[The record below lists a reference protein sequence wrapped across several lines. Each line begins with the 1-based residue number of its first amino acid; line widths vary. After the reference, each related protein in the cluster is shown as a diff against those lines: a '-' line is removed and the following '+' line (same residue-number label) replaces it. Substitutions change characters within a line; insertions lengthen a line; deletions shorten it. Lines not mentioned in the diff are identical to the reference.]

1 MKIKKD
7 LFIRYVVPALLA
19 VLLFASNFLNK
30 KLFGFDDQNF
40 AVWFVLSV
48 LCFTCGWYINQS
60 LGWRLGGR
68 VVFSI
73 IVAATFI
80 SIIMITFFQE
90 YFDANE
96 LITENLL
103 LYSLRNIMLGAMAFF
118 GMALAEV
125 LMLQKDLLV
134 FQEKQKII
142 DETGKDLRKEA
153 ELELREAKIKAQK
166 ILNDAEAEA
175 KDITFKKDRI
185 EKELKEFIRTEKE
198 FIKKYEKP
206 E

>member
-7 LFIRYVVPALLA
+7 LLVKYLVPALLA
-19 VLLFASNFLNK
+19 VLMFASNFLNK

-48 LCFTCGWYINQS
+48 LCFATGWYINQS
-60 LGWRLGGR
+60 LGWHLGGR

-73 IVAATFI
+73 IVAAAFI
-80 SIIMITFFQE
+80 SIIMVTFFQE
-90 YFDANE
+90 YFDANQ

-125 LMLQKDLLV
+125 LMLQKELAV
-134 FQEKQKII
+134 IQEKHKVIE
-142 DETGKDLRKEA
+142 DTGKDLKKEA
-153 ELELREAKIKAQK
+153 ELELKEAKIKAQK
-166 ILNDAEAEA
+166 LLADAEIEA
-175 KDITFKKDRI
+175 KEINLKKERI
-185 EKELKEFIRTEKE
+185 EKDLKEFIRTEKD
-198 FIKKYEKP
+198 FIRKYEKP
-206 E
+206 D

>member
-1 MKIKKD
+1 MKIKKE
-7 LFIRYVVPALLA
+7 LFIRYIVPALLA
-19 VLLFASNFLNK
+19 VLLFSSNFLNK

-48 LCFTCGWYINQS
+48 LCFACGWYINQS
-60 LGWRLGGR
+60 LSWHLAGR
-68 VVFSI
+68 VVFAI
-73 IVAATFI
+73 IVSAAFL

-103 LYSLRNIMLGAMAFF
+103 LYSLRNITLGAMAFF
-118 GMALAEV
+118 GMAVAEV
-125 LMLQKDLLV
+125 LMLQKELLV
-134 FQEKQKII
+134 FQEKQKVI
-142 DETGKDLRKEA
+142 DDTGKDLKKEA
-153 ELELREAKIKAQK
+153 ELELREAKMKAQK
-166 ILNDAEAEA
+166 VLNDAEIEA
-175 KDITFKKDRI
+175 KEIMLKKERI

-198 FIKKYEKP
+198 FIKKYENP

>member
-7 LFIRYVVPALLA
+7 LLIRYIVPALLT
-19 VLLFASNFLNK
+19 VLLFSSNFLNK

-48 LCFTCGWYINQS
+48 LCFACGWYINQS
-60 LGWRLGGR
+60 LGWHLAGK
-68 VVFSI
+68 VVFAITVS
-73 IVAATFI
+73 AAFI
-80 SIIMITFFQE
+80 SIIMVTFFQE

-103 LYSLRNIMLGAMAFF
+103 LYSLRNITLGAMAFF
-118 GMALAEV
+118 GMAVAEV
-125 LMLQKDLLV
+125 LMLQKELLV
-134 FQEKQKII
+134 FQEKQKVI
-142 DETGKDLRKEA
+142 DDTGKDLKKEA
-153 ELELREAKIKAQK
+153 ELELREAKMKAQK
-166 ILNDAEAEA
+166 ILNDAESEA
-175 KDITFKKDRI
+175 KDITLKKERM
-185 EKELKEFIRTEKE
+185 EKDLKEFIRTEKE

>member
-1 MKIKKD
+1 MKLNKEY
-7 LFIRYVVPALLA
+7 FIRYVVPALLT
-19 VLLFASNFLNK
+19 VLLFSSNFLNK

-48 LCFTCGWYINQS
+48 LCFACGWYINQS
-60 LGWRLGGR
+60 LGWHLGGR
-68 VVFSI
+68 VIFAI
-73 IVAATFI
+73 IVSSTFI
-80 SIIMITFFQE
+80 SILLITFFWE
-90 YFDANE
+90 YFSATQ

-118 GMALAEV
+118 GMSVAEV
-125 LMLQKDLLV
+125 LMLQKNLIV
-134 FQEKQKII
+134 YQEKEKII
-142 DETGKDLRKEA
+142 EETGKDLKKEA

-166 ILNDAEAEA
+166 TLNDAELEA
-175 KDITFKKDRI
+175 KDITLKKDRI

>member
-1 MKIKKD
+1 MKIKRD

-134 FQEKQKII
+134 FQEKQKKIV
-142 DETGKDLRKEA
+142 ETEKNLRKEA

-175 KDITFKKDRI
+175 KAITLKKDRI

>member
-1 MKIKKD
+1 MKLNKD
-7 LFIRYVVPALLA
+7 RFVRYVVPALLA
-19 VLLFASNFLNK
+19 VLMFSSNFLNK

-48 LCFTCGWYINQS
+48 LCFACGWYINQS
-60 LGWRLGGR
+60 LGWHLGGR
-68 VVFSI
+68 I
-73 IVAATFI
+73 IFAIIIAATFI
-80 SIIMITFFQE
+80 AILLITFFQE

-118 GMALAEV
+118 GMAVAEV
-125 LMLQKDLLV
+125 LILQKELIV

-142 DETGKDLRKEA
+142 EETGKDLKKEA

-166 ILNDAEAEA
+166 ILHDAESEA
-175 KDITFKKDRI
+175 KEVTMKKDRI

-198 FIKKYEKP
+198 FIKKYENP
-206 E
+206 

>member
-19 VLLFASNFLNK
+19 VLMFSSNFLNK

-125 LMLQKDLLV
+125 LILQKELLV

-175 KDITFKKDRI
+175 KDITLKKDRI

>member
-1 MKIKKD
+1 MKLNKELLIK
-7 LFIRYVVPALLA
+7 YVVPALLA
-19 VLLFASNFLNK
+19 ILMFSSNFLNK

-48 LCFTCGWYINQS
+48 LCFACGWYINQS
-60 LGWRLGGR
+60 LGWHLGGR

-103 LYSLRNIMLGAMAFF
+103 LYSLRNIMLGATAFF
-118 GMALAEV
+118 GMAVAEV
-125 LMLQKDLLV
+125 LMLQKELLV
-134 FQEKQKII
+134 MQEKQKVF
-142 DETGKDLRKEA
+142 DETGKDFKKEA
-153 ELELREAKIKAQK
+153 ELELKEAKLKAQK
-166 ILNDAEAEA
+166 LLNDAETEA
-175 KDITFKKDRI
+175 KDLTLKKERL
-185 EKELKEFIRTEKE
+185 ERELKDFIRTEKE
-198 FIKKYEKP
+198 FIKKYENP

>member
-1 MKIKKD
+1 MKIKKE
-7 LFIRYVVPALLA
+7 LIIRYVVPALLA
-19 VLLFASNFLNK
+19 VLMFSSNFLNK

-48 LCFTCGWYINQS
+48 LCFACGWYINQS
-60 LGWRLGGR
+60 LGWHLGGR

-96 LITENLL
+96 MITENLL

-118 GMALAEV
+118 GMAVAEV
-125 LMLQKDLLV
+125 LMLQKELLV
-134 FQEKQKII
+134 FQEKQKVI
-142 DETGKDLRKEA
+142 DDTGKDLKKEA
-153 ELELREAKIKAQK
+153 ELELKDAKIKAQK
-166 ILNDAEAEA
+166 ILNDAESEA
-175 KDITFKKDRI
+175 KEITLKKDRM

>member
-1 MKIKKD
+1 MKIKKE
-7 LFIRYVVPALLA
+7 LFIRYIVPALLA
-19 VLLFASNFLNK
+19 VLLFSSNFLNK

-48 LCFTCGWYINQS
+48 LCFACGWYINQS
-60 LGWRLGGR
+60 LGWHLAGR
-68 VVFSI
+68 VVFAI
-73 IVAATFI
+73 IVSAAFL

-103 LYSLRNIMLGAMAFF
+103 LYSLRNITLGAMAFF
-118 GMALAEV
+118 GMAVAEV
-125 LMLQKDLLV
+125 LMLQKELLV
-134 FQEKQKII
+134 FQEKQKVI
-142 DETGKDLRKEA
+142 DDTGKDLKKEA
-153 ELELREAKIKAQK
+153 ELELREAKMKAQK
-166 ILNDAEAEA
+166 VLNDAEIEA
-175 KDITFKKDRI
+175 KEIMLKKERI

-198 FIKKYEKP
+198 FIKKYENP

>member
-7 LFIRYVVPALLA
+7 LLIRYVVPALLA
-19 VLLFASNFLNK
+19 VLMFSSNFLNK

-60 LGWRLGGR
+60 LGWHLAGR
-68 VVFSI
+68 VVFAI
-73 IVAATFI
+73 IVSAAFI

-118 GMALAEV
+118 GMAVAEV
-125 LMLQKDLLV
+125 LMLQKELLV
-134 FQEKQKII
+134 FQEKQKVI
-142 DETGKDLRKEA
+142 DDTGKDLKKEA
-153 ELELREAKIKAQK
+153 ELELREAKMKAQK
-166 ILNDAEAEA
+166 VLNDAETEA
-175 KDITFKKDRI
+175 KEIMLKKERI

>member
-1 MKIKKD
+1 
-7 LFIRYVVPALLA
+7 
-19 VLLFASNFLNK
+19 
-30 KLFGFDDQNF
+30 
-40 AVWFVLSV
+40 
-48 LCFTCGWYINQS
+48 
-60 LGWRLGGR
+60 
-68 VVFSI
+68 
-73 IVAATFI
+73 
-80 SIIMITFFQE
+80 MITFFQE

-118 GMALAEV
+118 GMAVAEV

-142 DETGKDLRKEA
+142 DDSGKDLKKEA

-166 ILNDAEAEA
+166 IMNDAEAEA
-175 KDITFKKDRI
+175 KDITLKKERM

>member
-48 LCFTCGWYINQS
+48 LCFICGWYINQS

-175 KDITFKKDRI
+175 KDITLKKDRI

>member
-7 LFIRYVVPALLA
+7 LLIRYVVPALLA
-19 VLLFASNFLNK
+19 VLMFSSNFLNK

-48 LCFTCGWYINQS
+48 LCFACGWYINQS
-60 LGWRLGGR
+60 LGWHLGGR

-73 IVAATFI
+73 IVAAAFI
-80 SIIMITFFQE
+80 SIIMITFFQV

-118 GMALAEV
+118 GMAVAEV
-125 LMLQKDLLV
+125 LTLQKELLV
-134 FQEKQKII
+134 FQEKQKVI
-142 DETGKDLRKEA
+142 DSTGKDLKKEA
-153 ELELREAKIKAQK
+153 ELELREAKMKAQK
-166 ILNDAEAEA
+166 ILNDAESEA
-175 KDITFKKDRI
+175 KDVTLKKERI
-185 EKELKEFIRTEKE
+185 EKELKEFIRIEKE

>member
-1 MKIKKD
+1 MKLKKD

-175 KDITFKKDRI
+175 KDITLKKDRI

>member
-1 MKIKKD
+1 MKIKKE
-7 LFIRYVVPALLA
+7 LIIRYVVPALLA
-19 VLLFASNFLNK
+19 VLMFSSNFLNK

-48 LCFTCGWYINQS
+48 LCFACGWYIYQS
-60 LGWRLGGR
+60 LGWHLGGR

-96 LITENLL
+96 MITENLL

-118 GMALAEV
+118 GMAVAEV
-125 LMLQKDLLV
+125 LMLQKELLV
-134 FQEKQKII
+134 FQEKQKVI
-142 DETGKDLRKEA
+142 DDTGKDLKKEA
-153 ELELREAKIKAQK
+153 ELELKDAKIKAQK
-166 ILNDAEAEA
+166 ILNDAESEA
-175 KDITFKKDRI
+175 KEITLKKDRI

>member
-1 MKIKKD
+1 MKINKERLIKY
-7 LFIRYVVPALLA
+7 IVPALLA
-19 VLLFASNFLNK
+19 VLLFSSNFLNK

-48 LCFTCGWYINQS
+48 LCFTCGWYLNQS
-60 LGWRLGGR
+60 LGWHLSGR

-103 LYSLRNIMLGAMAFF
+103 LYSLRNIMLGTMAFF
-118 GMALAEV
+118 GMAIAEV
-125 LMLQKDLLV
+125 LTLQKELLV

-142 DETGKDLRKEA
+142 DDTAKDLRKEA
-153 ELELREAKIKAQK
+153 ELELKEAKINAQK
-166 ILNDAEAEA
+166 ILSDAESEA
-175 KDITFKKDRI
+175 KEITLKKERL
-185 EKELKEFIRTEKE
+185 EKELKEFIRNEKE
-198 FIKKYEKP
+198 FIKKYENL

>member
-1 MKIKKD
+1 MKIKID
-7 LFIRYVVPALLA
+7 LLIRYVVPALLA
-19 VLLFASNFLNK
+19 VLLFSSNFLNK

-48 LCFTCGWYINQS
+48 LCFACGWYINLS
-60 LGWRLGGR
+60 LGWHLAGR
-68 VVFSI
+68 VVFAI
-73 IVAATFI
+73 IVSAVFI
-80 SIIMITFFQE
+80 SIIMITLFQE

-96 LITENLL
+96 LITENFL

-118 GMALAEV
+118 GMAVAEV
-125 LMLQKDLLV
+125 LMLQKELIV
-134 FQEKQKII
+134 FQEKQKIV
-142 DETGKDLRKEA
+142 DDTGKDLKKEA
-153 ELELREAKIKAQK
+153 ELELREAKMKAQK

-175 KDITFKKDRI
+175 KDITLKKERM